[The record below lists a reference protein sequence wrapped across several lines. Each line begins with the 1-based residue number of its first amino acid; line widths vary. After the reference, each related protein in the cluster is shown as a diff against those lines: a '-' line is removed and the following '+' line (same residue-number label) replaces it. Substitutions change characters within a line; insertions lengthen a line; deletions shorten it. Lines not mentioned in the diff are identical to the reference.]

1 MSYSAVAQK
10 SLIASYCFAIV
21 TAIAAPISTAI
32 ASIASIAMLVTWV
45 LSGNLWQGLKNSS
58 THPVGKTL
66 LVFFLWLVL
75 SSFYADT
82 PIQDKLTTLYSWRT
96 LFFSFFLLGMFYESE
111 WKKRLI
117 YSYLLIMFFAS
128 VISLVLWILDV
139 HLRGLPSAGIVM
151 TNHTSQSMAFF
162 VGVLCSL
169 FLWGQTIGSQK
180 KSFLAIMI
188 LLFVVNIFFVSPSR
202 SGYVALPVATI
213 FFLISVYGVKKL
225 PQIAG
230 GVIVVAILI
239 ALSSNTLQERTK
251 LALQEKTN
259 AQTDAQLT
267 SIGVREIFREN
278 ALELIMQKPVIGYGT
293 SSFKGTYTEHV
304 VKKYQDWRGEGV
316 SDPHNQYLFVWFENG
331 VIGLFLF
338 LAYIWVAII
347 AGVQQRSYGLIAA
360 SVLTG
365 YVVTSLF
372 NSHFKTFAEGN
383 LLAFFV
389 GCLLANLPKQKG
401 VGE

>member
-32 ASIASIAMLVTWV
+32 ASIASIAMLVTWI

-96 LFFSFFLLGMFYESE
+96 LFFSFFLLGMFYETE

-117 YSYLLIMFFAS
+117 YFYLVIMFFTA
-128 VISLVLWILDV
+128 VISLVLWILDI
-139 HLRGLPSAGIVM
+139 HLRGAPSAGIGM

-162 VGVLCSL
+162 VGVLCGL
-169 FLWGQTIGSQK
+169 FLWGQVTSPQMKIG
-180 KSFLAIMI
+180 LAFVLI
-188 LLFVVNIFFVSPSR
+188 LFIVNIFFVSPSR
-202 SGYVALPVATI
+202 SGYMALPVATV
-213 FFLISVYGVKKL
+213 FFLINVYGVKKL
-225 PQIAG
+225 PQIAA
-230 GVIVVAILI
+230 GVIVVALLI

-251 LALQEKTN
+251 LAFQEKSN
-259 AQTDAQLT
+259 AQTDTQLT
-267 SIGVREIFREN
+267 SIGVREIFRDN
-278 ALELIMQKPVIGYGT
+278 SLELILLKPILGYGT
-293 SSFKGTYTEHV
+293 SSFKNTYTEHV
-304 VKKYQDWRGEGV
+304 AKKYQDWRGEGV
-316 SDPHNQYLFVWFENG
+316 SDPHNQYLFILLENG
-331 VIGLFLF
+331 LIGLLIFLV
-338 LAYIWVAII
+338 YIFVAIK
-347 AGVQQRSYGLIAA
+347 AGLQQKSYGLIAA
-360 SVLTG
+360 SVLVG
-365 YVVTSLF
+365 FVVTSLF
-372 NSHFKTFAEGN
+372 NSHFKTFPEGN

-389 GCLLANLPKQKG
+389 GCLLSNIPIKKA
-401 VGE
+401 VS